1 MQPTADLV
9 ARAEAAP
16 KSPTVSPEVAMLT
29 ATAPELSEEVMPPN
43 VEVEEPAG
51 QRPGVAPEIWV
62 VGLIGVIVI
71 LLVVFSVVL

>member
-1 MQPTADLV
+1 
-9 ARAEAAP
+9 
-16 KSPTVSPEVAMLT
+16 MLT